1 MSTMETLM
9 RLFNI
14 KSAETKCI
22 RDKKYLT
29 ERLETLSN
37 ELSKC
42 IGPIEIT
49 EEYETKINPY
59 SIIKGYD
66 LVVADREYVT
76 YSICNWMAIL
86 TRLHKNLVSEYN
98 YLKDIWDC
106 DDCAILYSTILAFS
120 AYKAGLSNQ
129 PAFAIAWSDT
139 HAFNLFVDSNNRIWI
154 YEPQVDV
161 VIGELGIYKAA
172 LYNVKRIWFMI

>member
-9 RLFNI
+9 RLFGI
-14 KSAETKCI
+14 KSAEAKCI

-49 EEYETKINPY
+49 ETYETKISPY
-59 SIIKGYD
+59 NIIKGYD

-76 YSICNWMAIL
+76 YSLYDWKIIL
-86 TRLHKNLVSEYN
+86 KRLHKHLGSKYK

-106 DDCAILYSTILAFS
+106 DDCAILHSTILAFS

-129 PAFAIAWSDT
+129 PAFAIAWSNT
-139 HAFNLFVDSNNRIWI
+139 HAFNLFVDANNNIWI
-154 YEPQVDV
+154 YEPQTDV
-161 VIGELGIYKAA
+161 VIGEIGTYKYA
-172 LYNVKRIWFMI
+172 LYDVKRIWFMI